1 DPDPIEVHGDLQ
13 EFDKK
18 RKTVVSSSDYQYQHK
33 EAKRSKKFEASLS
46 NSTESIN
53 GKTEASKFKADRY
66 KAQQADSPVTD
77 PYSIEACM
85 ELLDSMDDIPSKFY
99 NNALVKFK
107 DKDWRLMFIKMPFFR
122 RKDWLSS
129 L

>member
-1 DPDPIEVHGDLQ
+1 HCKLDRASAQDKPAVDVLQKAIEEDHVSKVVHIDPDPIEVHGDLQ

-46 NSTESIN
+46 NSTESIK

-66 KAQQADSPVTD
+66 KAQQADSPVTN

-85 ELLDSMDDIPSKFY
+85 ELLDSMDDIP
-99 NNALVKFK
+99 
-107 DKDWRLMFIKMPFFR
+107 
-122 RKDWLSS
+122 
-129 L
+129 